1 MKDQIFL
8 SREIFKYLFEESPDA
23 IAILNDKDI
32 ILQINEKF
40 TELFGYTSEETVGK
54 KINNLIVPE
63 EKKDEGAEAT
73 KKVAAGEKLYIETVR
88 KNKSG
93 ERINVSILGS
103 PVKLKNKKIIVYGIY
118 RDITKRIK
126 AKKELKDNKEKY
138 KTLFEYTGTAT
149 CIFDENKVI
158 TMCNDKF
165 VELAKLSRKKIVNKM
180 KWSDFVSDKDL
191 ERMKKYHYLRN
202 KNEKNPPNEY
212 EFEFI
217 DGEENKKYIHLQVTK
232 IKNSSKR
239 IASLIDIT
247 DLKEVED
254 NLRKSE
260 KKYRLLYNSIRDAIL
275 IADTDRIITD
285 CNQAFT
291 KLFGYKKEEV
301 VGKKTFYV
309 YANEGEFEEL
319 GEKINENYGE
329 DSFLQIQHYRKKNG
343 EIFPGE
349 TAVYYL
355 KNEQGEVTGFVGLIS
370 DISDRLELQQQ
381 LAHSQK
387 MESIGRLA
395 GGVAH
400 DMNNLLMPIL
410 GYTKMLKRDE
420 TIENEHKDILEEI
433 IKASNRAKDL
443 VSQLLAFSRKQTLN
457 KKVINVNKVLKNFKN
472 LLRKVVRED
481 IKISYNLNKDVKKV
495 KVDRRQIE
503 QVIMNIVLNSQDAM
517 TKGGKITIETDNIEL
532 DESYISSY
540 QDFKKGEYVKILI
553 SDTGK
558 GIEKQNIAKIF
569 EPFYTTKGE
578 EGTGLGLSTAYGII
592 KQHKGD
598 IHAYSEIGEG
608 ASFSVYL
615 PVTAEERKVYEEEY
629 DTEKQID
636 ITGTETIL
644 IAEDNEQ
651 TIELLSKFL
660 VNNGYNVITAENGDM
675 ALKKVKKIDGKI
687 DMLISDV
694 IMPGI
699 NGNKLYSEIKKLYP
713 NIKVIFMS
721 GYPDDIINQYG
732 LQDEEIN
739 FIHKPFGVK
748 KLGKIIRKIFD

>member
-1 MKDQIFL
+1 
-8 SREIFKYLFEESPDA
+8 
-23 IAILNDKDI
+23 
-32 ILQINEKF
+32 
-40 TELFGYTSEETVGK
+40 
-54 KINNLIVPE
+54 
-63 EKKDEGAEAT
+63 
-73 KKVAAGEKLYIETVR
+73 
-88 KNKSG
+88 
-93 ERINVSILGS
+93 
-103 PVKLKNKKIIVYGIY
+103 
-118 RDITKRIK
+118 
-126 AKKELKDNKEKY
+126 
-138 KTLFEYTGTAT
+138 
-149 CIFDENKVI
+149 
-158 TMCNDKF
+158 
-165 VELAKLSRKKIVNKM
+165 
-180 KWSDFVSDKDL
+180 
-191 ERMKKYHYLRN
+191 
-202 KNEKNPPNEY
+202 
-212 EFEFI
+212 
-217 DGEENKKYIHLQVTK
+217 
-232 IKNSSKR
+232 
-239 IASLIDIT
+239 
-247 DLKEVED
+247 
-254 NLRKSE
+254 
-260 KKYRLLYNSIRDAIL
+260 
-275 IADTDRIITD
+275 
-285 CNQAFT
+285 
-291 KLFGYKKEEV
+291 
-301 VGKKTFYV
+301 
-309 YANEGEFEEL
+309 
-319 GEKINENYGE
+319 
-329 DSFLQIQHYRKKNG
+329 
-343 EIFPGE
+343 
-349 TAVYYL
+349 
-355 KNEQGEVTGFVGLIS
+355 
-370 DISDRLELQQQ
+370 
-381 LAHSQK
+381 

-598 IHAYSEIGEG
+598 IHAYSELGEG

-660 VNNGYNVITAENGDM
+660 VNNGYNVITAENGDI
-675 ALKKVKKIDGKI
+675 ALKSVEKIEGEI
-687 DMLISDV
+687 DLLISDV